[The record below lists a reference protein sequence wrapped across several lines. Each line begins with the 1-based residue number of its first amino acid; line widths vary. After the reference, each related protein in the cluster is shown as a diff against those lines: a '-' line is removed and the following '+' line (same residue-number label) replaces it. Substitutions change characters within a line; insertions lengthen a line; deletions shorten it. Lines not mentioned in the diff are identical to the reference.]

1 MANVGYT
8 LMTEQAGPKDLM
20 RWATR
25 AEDVGFDLLV
35 SSDHYFPWVVAPGL
49 VQPLVSAMGAPYPKD
64 KAKRAPGR
72 RSVADVRH
80 PVGGVGR
87 TAHPGEGHYREPHN

>member
-1 MANVGYT
+1 
-8 LMTEQAGPKDLM
+8 MTM
-20 RWATR
+20 SR
-25 AEDVGFDLLV
+25 
-35 SSDHYFPWVVAPGL
+35 SSL
-49 VQPLVSAMGAPYPKD
+49 RIRCTQSMQPLVSAVGALPARRD

-80 PVGGVGR
+80 PVGGVER